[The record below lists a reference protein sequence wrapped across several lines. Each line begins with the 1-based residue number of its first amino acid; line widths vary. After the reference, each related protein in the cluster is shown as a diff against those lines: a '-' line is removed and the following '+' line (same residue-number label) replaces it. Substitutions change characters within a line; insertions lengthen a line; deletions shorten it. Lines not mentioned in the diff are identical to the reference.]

1 MSSQI
6 IRLTARRRAW
16 HTAFLLA
23 CFAALFFWPL
33 WIAGY
38 RFPKGSGDLW
48 GQLYPVWSF
57 VAEWL
62 RRGVFPLWNNRMM
75 GGDPILAEGQYGL
88 LNPLNWPL
96 FLSYPIP
103 QWLVLLRGCFSL
115 WLAGMGM
122 YLFLS
127 RSPAWR
133 LGRAAALLGAVAYMF
148 SDPFIVHLGHPQF
161 NDAMA
166 WLPWALLGVD
176 LAARSRR
183 SIVLASLPVAM
194 LLLAGHG
201 QASLYGALAV
211 SLYALW
217 QIAEGGWPEGLH
229 RLGRLLVAGA
239 IGIALAA
246 PALLPA
252 LERFPLTERAGVLPE
267 LRRGYEFP
275 PEMLVDFL
283 SPLFHGRGVDQF
295 WLSPERVESGYA
307 GATTLFLAIPGLIGN
322 LRSRRAW
329 ALVGLGTLA
338 YAFALGYKGPL
349 YPLVAHLPFFAE
361 SWKTGRAIFLV
372 SLSLSALAA
381 LGVEQLFQGSRWLVF
396 CWAVGLALF
405 GAFLWFYAPRW
416 TLAVPDGLPRARAM
430 VGLRFAAL
438 MAILSALLGWAISR
452 GLRWGQAGLVV
463 LLLAELVALGA
474 RAEAEPLRS
483 INGDPHA
490 AARDFLRADSGW
502 FRVDVDAIALG
513 LWSPASLAADGFE
526 VAQGTGNPIE
536 LREFNILRWRIPSV
550 THPAYRMLGVKYI
563 IVPKGA
569 PPGGEGVWPVF
580 VDDPTVDIH
589 LNTLALPRAWLVY
602 RTELVE
608 SYGQALE
615 QVLDEDFRPE
625 EIAIVQDGPRLNGT
639 GQGRIE
645 VGYYG
650 PNDILFV
657 VETDSPALLVLS
669 DTFYPGWQATVDGQR
684 VPIYRTNAAFRGV
697 LIPAGKHRVE
707 MEFRP
712 RSLWIGL
719 LLLGGGILGLGLF
732 AVAGTGQ
739 RK

>member
-1 MSSQI
+1 MNSQI
-6 IRLTARRRAW
+6 IGLTACRRAG

-33 WIAGY
+33 WIVGY

-96 FLSYPIP
+96 FLFYPIP

-246 PALLPA
+246 PALIPA
-252 LERFPLTERAGVLPE
+252 IERFPMTERAGGEIRL
-267 LRRGYEFP
+267 LGGYAFP
-275 PEMLVDFL
+275 PAMLVDFL
-283 SPLFHGRGVDQF
+283 APSFHGRGPDRF
-295 WLSPERVESGYA
+295 WLSPGRVESGYV
-307 GATTLFLAIPGLIGN
+307 GAVALYLAMLGLGGN
-322 LRSRRAW
+322 VRRRRTW
-329 ALVGLGTLA
+329 FLVGLGGLA
-338 YAFALGYKGPL
+338 FAFALGPQGPI
-349 YPLVAHLPFFAE
+349 YPLLYRIPLFGHTG
-361 SWKTGRAIFLV
+361 KTARAIFVV
-372 SLSLSALAA
+372 SFVLAVAAAQGTETVLRSRHQGQLS
-381 LGVEQLFQGSRWLVF
+381 
-396 CWAVGLALF
+396 WAVGLSLMGLVLWAWAPGWVTVAPDRLLRAEAL
-405 GAFLWFYAPRW
+405 
-416 TLAVPDGLPRARAM
+416 T
-430 VGLRFAAL
+430 GLRFAAL
-438 MAILSALLGWAISR
+438 LAGATALLGWAALR
-452 GLRWGQAGLVV
+452 GRLWGRAGLLL
-463 LLLAELVALGA
+463 LLLAELVTTGA
-474 RAEAEPLRS
+474 RAEIEPTPKP
-483 INGDPHA
+483 DTTHVA
-490 AARDFLRADSGW
+490 ALAFLRADPNW
-502 FRVDVDAIALG
+502 FRVDTDPVARG
-513 LWSPASLAADGFE
+513 LWPPVFLQMEGFE
-526 VAQGTGNPIE
+526 VPQGTGNPME

-569 PPGGEGVWPVF
+569 PPGGEGIWPVF

-589 LNTLALPRAWLVY
+589 LNTLALPRIWLVY
-602 RTELVE
+602 RTEVVE

-615 QVLDEDFRPE
+615 RVLDEGFRPE
-625 EIAIVQDGPRLNGT
+625 EIAVVQDGPRLNGT

-650 PNDILFV
+650 PNDIVFV

-669 DTFYPGWQATVDGQR
+669 DTFYPGWQARIDGQ
-684 VPIYRTNAAFRGV
+684 PTLIYRTNAIFRGILV
-697 LIPAGKHRVE
+697 PPGRHRVE
-707 MEFRP
+707 MHFRP
-712 RSLWIGL
+712 HSLMGGL
-719 LLLGGGILGLGLF
+719 GIAAIGGIGGIVVWL
-732 AVAGTGQ
+732 TGKRRQ
-739 RK
+739 